1 MKVGDDIICISNFS
15 KSPRTKI
22 RLTIG
27 KKYKILKIFEGNRVY
42 KVLNDENVIMSYN
55 RCRFIS
61 IEKNRNK
68 LINYILE

>member
-1 MKVGDDIICISNFS
+1 MKVGDEVICISNFS
-15 KSPRTKI
+15 KCPRIKI

-55 RCRFIS
+55 RYRFIS
-61 IEKNRNK
+61 VEKNRNK
-68 LINYILE
+68 LINYILG